1 MKAEELRYG
10 NKVTLGDGVV
20 RTVIETREKSVYL
33 QGMGYAVSV
42 DNVKP
47 IELTEDILNKNFEK
61 DKFFSDNWEIKDSRW
76 NINETSNYGFI
87 LCALDVDEFGGGYYV
102 PCIPCA
108 YFHELQN
115 LLIDLRINKKIEL

>member
-1 MKAEELRYG
+1 MRTEELRYG

-33 QGMGYAVSV
+33 QGLGYAVFV

-47 IELTEDILNKNFEK
+47 IKLTIEIIGKNFEK
-61 DKFFSDNWEIKDSRW
+61 DKGFKDQWKIGTMWDIRE
-76 NINETSNYGFI
+76 NPNYGFI
-87 LCALDVDEFGGGYYV
+87 LCRLDMDEFGGGYYV
-102 PCIPCA
+102 PCIPCT

-115 LLIDLRINKKIEL
+115 LLIDLRIDKKIEL

>member
-33 QGMGYAVSV
+33 QGFGYAVFV
-42 DNVKP
+42 DNLKP

-61 DKFFSDNWEIKDSRW
+61 DKFFSDNWEIKDSLW
-76 NINETSNYGFI
+76 NIKNTNYGFI
-87 LCALDVDEFGGGYYV
+87 LCALDRDEFGCRHYV

-115 LLIDLRINKKIEL
+115 LLIDLRINKKIEI